1 MKKLERKI
9 KRARENYLK
18 IETSGLSREID
29 SIIVASLVEKNS
41 DVLKTFYLENLKE
54 EKNLLEEVLP
64 ILQGKEFITYSG
76 KTFDLPF
83 IREKVKFYFNK
94 DLDFNLIDLQ
104 EVTKK
109 YNFIFNLDS
118 HSNKNLLEKF
128 IGLENLRDQ
137 KEYQGIKIKTLF
149 KNYLEGDESA
159 IEKILAYNFMSLE
172 NLILL
177 DAKIKENLEKNL
189 SLKVLDFTFF
199 IRDIKLLDNKLE
211 ISGVTN
217 YAYDYFSN
225 NELYTIEIS
234 GLEEEEKFGEEEKNK
249 GEEKNCQSENFYQS
263 LKNDGSEK
271 ICESSKN
278 YESLKNYQSENF
290 SESTK
295 NYDSE
300 NNYESGKFYESV
312 KINKLDKKFSLKIN
326 TEDGLYDGKTSC
338 YYVKK
343 KDLDFDLTNPSKI
356 KSPAQIQIL
365 YYKNHVLKNE
375 KELMRKIIEKELGQ
389 KKIPPVSALQ
399 VVR

>member
-9 KRARENYLK
+9 KRAKENYLK

-29 SIIVASLVEKNS
+29 SIIVVSLVEKNRE
-41 DVLKTFYLENLKE
+41 VLKTFYLENLKD
-54 EKNLLEEVLP
+54 EKNLLEEVMP
-64 ILQGKEFITYSG
+64 IIQEKEFVTYSG

-94 DLDFNLIDLQ
+94 DLDLKVTDLQ
-104 EVTKK
+104 EVTKN

-128 IGLENLRDQ
+128 IEPKNLRDQ
-137 KEYQGIKIKTLF
+137 KEYQGIKIKTLY
-149 KNYLEGDESA
+149 KNYLEGHKAA
-159 IEKILAYNFMSLE
+159 IEKILDYNYLSLE

-177 DAKIKENLEKNL
+177 DAKIKEELEKNL
-189 SLKVLDFTFF
+189 SIKILDFTFF
-199 IRDIKLLDNKLE
+199 IRDIKLLENKLE

-217 YAYDYFSN
+217 YGSDYFSN

-234 GLEEEEKFGEEEKNK
+234 GLEEEEKFGEQ
-249 GEEKNCQSENFYQS
+249 EKNCQSA
-263 LKNDGSEK
+263 
-271 ICESSKN
+271 KN
-278 YESLKNYQSENF
+278 YGSLKNYESENF
-290 SESTK
+290 SESAKDSELTK
-295 NYDSE
+295 N
-300 NNYESGKFYESV
+300 YESV
-312 KINKLDKKFSLKIN
+312 KNKKEAKEFSLKIN

-365 YYKNHVLKNE
+365 YYKNHVFKNE

-389 KKIPPVSALQ
+389 
-399 VVR
+399 

>member
-9 KRARENYLK
+9 KRAKENYLK

-29 SIIVASLVEKNS
+29 SIIVVSLVEKNR
-41 DVLKTFYLENLKE
+41 DVLKTFYLENLKD
-54 EKNLLEEVLP
+54 EKNLLEEVMP
-64 ILQGKEFITYSG
+64 ILQGKEFVTYSG

-83 IREKVKFYFNK
+83 IIEKVKFYFNK
-94 DLDFNLIDLQ
+94 DLDLKVIDLQ

-137 KEYQGIKIKTLF
+137 KEYQGIKIKSLF
-149 KNYLEGDESA
+149 KNYLEGDKAA

-177 DAKIKENLEKNL
+177 DAKIKEELEKNL
-189 SLKVLDFTFF
+189 SLKILDFTFF
-199 IRDIKLLDNKLE
+199 IRDIKFLDNKLE

-217 YAYDYFSN
+217 YRSDYFSN

-249 GEEKNCQSENFYQS
+249 EEEKNCQSENFYQS
-263 LKNDGSEK
+263 LNNYVSLRNYGSLR
-271 ICESSKN
+271 N

-295 NYDSE
+295 SYRLAK
-300 NNYESGKFYESV
+300 NYESIK
-312 KINKLDKKFSLKIN
+312 NKKEDKKFSLKIN
-326 TEDGLYDGKTSC
+326 TEDGLYDYKNSC

-365 YYKNHVLKNE
+365 YYKSHVFKNE

-389 KKIPPVSALQ
+389 
-399 VVR
+399 

>member
-1 MKKLERKI
+1 MERKI
-9 KRARENYLK
+9 KRAGENYLK

-29 SIIVASLVEKNS
+29 SIIVVSLVEKNS
-41 DVLKTFYLENLKE
+41 EVLKTFYLENLKD

-64 ILQGKEFITYSG
+64 ILQGKEFVTYSG

-83 IREKVKFYFNK
+83 IREKVKFYYNK
-94 DLDFNLIDLQ
+94 DLYLKVIDLQ

-109 YNFIFNLDS
+109 YNFIFNLES

-149 KNYLEGDESA
+149 KNYLEGDKAA
-159 IEKILAYNFMSLE
+159 IEKILDYNYLSLK

-177 DAKIKENLEKNL
+177 DAKIKEELEKNL
-189 SLKVLDFTFF
+189 SLKILDFTFF
-199 IRDIKLLDNKLE
+199 IRDIKLLENKLE

-217 YAYDYFSN
+217 YGTDYFSN

-234 GLEEEEKFGEEEKNK
+234 GLEEEEKFGEEEKNE
-249 GEEKNCQSENFYQS
+249 GEEKNCEAENFYQA
-263 LKNDGSEK
+263 LKNYGSLRNYGSLTNY
-271 ICESSKN
+271 ESMKNYQSENNSKSAKT

-290 SESTK
+290 SESAK
-295 NYDSE
+295 NKD
-300 NNYESGKFYESV
+300 
-312 KINKLDKKFSLKIN
+312 LDKKFSLKIN
-326 TEDGLYDGKTSC
+326 TEDGLYDHKNSC

-343 KDLDFDLTNPSKI
+343 KDLDFKLTNPSNI

-365 YYKNHVLKNE
+365 YYKSHLYKNQV
-375 KELMRKIIEKELGQ
+375 ELMRKIIEKELGQ
-389 KKIPPVSALQ
+389 
-399 VVR
+399 

>member
-29 SIIVASLVEKNS
+29 SIIVVSLVEKNS
-41 DVLKTFYLENLKE
+41 EVLKTFYLENLKD

-94 DLDFNLIDLQ
+94 NLDLKLIDLQ

-128 IGLENLRDQ
+128 IGLENLKYQ

-149 KNYLEGDESA
+149 KNYLEGDKAA

-177 DAKIKENLEKNL
+177 DAKIKEELGKNL

-199 IRDIKLLDNKLE
+199 IRDLKLLENKLE
-211 ISGVTN
+211 ISGITN
-217 YAYDYFSN
+217 YGSDYFSN

-234 GLEEEEKFGEEEKNK
+234 GLEEEENFGEEEKNE
-249 GEEKNCQSENFYQS
+249 GEEKNCDAENFYQA
-263 LKNDGSEK
+263 LKNYGSLRNYGFL
-271 ICESSKN
+271 KN
-278 YESLKNYQSENF
+278 YETLKNYQSENF
-290 SESTK
+290 SESVK
-295 NYDSE
+295 N
-300 NNYESGKFYESV
+300 YESV
-312 KINKLDKKFSLKIN
+312 KNKEEDKKFSLKIN
-326 TEDGLYDGKTSC
+326 TEDGLYDHKNSC

-365 YYKNHVLKNE
+365 YYKNHLYENQV
-375 KELMRKIIEKELGQ
+375 ELMRKIIEKELG
-389 KKIPPVSALQ
+389 
-399 VVR
+399 

>member
-29 SIIVASLVEKNS
+29 SIIVVSLVEKNS
-41 DVLKTFYLENLKE
+41 EVLKTFYLENLKD
-54 EKNLLEEVLP
+54 EKNLLEEVMP
-64 ILQGKEFITYSG
+64 ILQGKEFVTYSG

-149 KNYLEGDESA
+149 KNYLEGDKAA
-159 IEKILAYNFMSLE
+159 IEKILDYNYLSLE

-177 DAKIKENLEKNL
+177 DAKIKEELEKNL
-189 SLKVLDFTFF
+189 SLKILDFTFF

-217 YAYDYFSN
+217 YGSDYFSN

-234 GLEEEEKFGEEEKNK
+234 GLEEEEKFGEEEKNNK
-249 GEEKNCQSENFYQS
+249 SQ
-263 LKNDGSEK
+263 K
-271 ICESSKN
+271 I
-278 YESLKNYQSENF
+278 YESIKNKKEA
-290 SESTK
+290 
-295 NYDSE
+295 
-300 NNYESGKFYESV
+300 
-312 KINKLDKKFSLKIN
+312 KIFSLKIN

-365 YYKNHVLKNE
+365 YYKNHVFKNE

-389 KKIPPVSALQ
+389 
-399 VVR
+399 

>member
-29 SIIVASLVEKNS
+29 SIIVVSLVEKNS

-149 KNYLEGDESA
+149 KNYLEGDKAA
-159 IEKILAYNFMSLE
+159 IEKILDYNYLSLE
-172 NLILL
+172 NLSLL
-177 DAKIKENLEKNL
+177 DEKIKKELETNL
-189 SLKVLDFTFF
+189 SLKILDFTFF
-199 IRDIKLLDNKLE
+199 IRDIKLTDNKLE

-217 YAYDYFSN
+217 YGSDYFSN

-234 GLEEEEKFGEEEKNK
+234 GLEEEEIFGEEEKNK
-249 GEEKNCQSENFYQS
+249 REEKNCQSENFYQS
-263 LKNDGSEK
+263 LKNYQSEIFSESVK
-271 ICESSKN
+271 NHESS
-278 YESLKNYQSENF
+278 KNYQSENF
-290 SESTK
+290 FESAK
-295 NYDSE
+295 NYQSL
-300 NNYESGKFYESV
+300 K
-312 KINKLDKKFSLKIN
+312 NKEEDKKFSLKIN
-326 TEDGLYDGKTSC
+326 TEDGLYDHKNSC

-343 KDLDFDLTNPSKI
+343 KDLDFNLTNPSKI

-365 YYKNHVLKNE
+365 YYRNHLYKNQV
-375 KELMRKIIEKELGQ
+375 ELMRKIIEKELG
-389 KKIPPVSALQ
+389 
-399 VVR
+399 

>member
-9 KRARENYLK
+9 KRASENYLK

-29 SIIVASLVEKNS
+29 SIIVVSLVEKNS
-41 DVLKTFYLENLKE
+41 EALKTFYLENLKD
-54 EKNLLEEVLP
+54 EKNLLEDLMP
-64 ILQGKEFITYSG
+64 ILQGKEFVTYSG

-83 IREKVKFYFNK
+83 IREKVKFYFKK
-94 DLDFNLIDLQ
+94 DLDLKVIDLQ

-128 IGLENLRDQ
+128 IGVENLRDQ

-149 KNYLEGDESA
+149 KNYLEGDKSA
-159 IEKILAYNFMSLE
+159 IEKILDYNYLSLE

-177 DAKIKENLEKNL
+177 DAKIKEELEKNL
-189 SLKVLDFTFF
+189 SLKILDFTFF
-199 IRDIKLLDNKLE
+199 IRDIKLLENKLE

-217 YAYDYFSN
+217 YGSDYFSN

-234 GLEEEEKFGEEEKNK
+234 GLEEEEK
-249 GEEKNCQSENFYQS
+249 NCRSENFYQS
-263 LKNDGSEK
+263 IKNNS
-271 ICESSKN
+271 
-278 YESLKNYQSENF
+278 QSENN

-295 NYDSE
+295 NYQSAK
-300 NNYESGKFYESV
+300 NYGSAKIYESLKN
-312 KINKLDKKFSLKIN
+312 KKLDKEFSLKIN
-326 TEDGLYDGKTSC
+326 TDDGLYDHKNTC

-365 YYKNHVLKNE
+365 YYKNHVFKNE
-375 KELMRKIIEKELGQ
+375 KELMRKIIEKEL
-389 KKIPPVSALQ
+389 
-399 VVR
+399 R

>member
-9 KRARENYLK
+9 KRAGENYLK

-29 SIIVASLVEKNS
+29 SIIVVTLVEKNS
-41 DVLKTFYLENLKE
+41 EILKTFYLENLKE
-54 EKNLLEEVLP
+54 EKNLLEEVMP
-64 ILQGKEFITYSG
+64 IIQGKEFVTYSG

-94 DLDFNLIDLQ
+94 DLDLKVIDLQ

-149 KNYLEGDESA
+149 KNYLEGDKAA
-159 IEKILAYNFMSLE
+159 IEKILDYNYLSLE
-172 NLILL
+172 NLSLL
-177 DAKIKENLEKNL
+177 DAKIKEELEKNL
-189 SLKVLDFTFF
+189 SLKILDFTFF

-217 YAYDYFSN
+217 YGSDYFSN

-249 GEEKNCQSENFYQS
+249 EEEKNCQSENFYQS
-263 LKNDGSEK
+263 LKNYG
-271 ICESSKN
+271 
-278 YESLKNYQSENF
+278 SENF

-295 NYDSE
+295 NY
-300 NNYESGKFYESV
+300 ESV
-312 KINKLDKKFSLKIN
+312 KNKEEDKVFSLKIN
-326 TEDGLYDGKTSC
+326 TEDGLYDYKNSC

-365 YYKNHVLKNE
+365 YYKNHLYKNQL
-375 KELMRKIIEKELGQ
+375 ELMRKIIEKELG
-389 KKIPPVSALQ
+389 
-399 VVR
+399 

>member
-1 MKKLERKI
+1 MKKLERKT
-9 KRARENYLK
+9 KRSRENYLK

-29 SIIVASLVEKNS
+29 SIIVVSLVEKNS
-41 DVLKTFYLENLKE
+41 DVLKSFYLENLKE
-54 EKNLLEEVLP
+54 EKNLLEEVMP
-64 ILQGKEFITYSG
+64 ILQGKEFVTYSG

-94 DLDFNLIDLQ
+94 DLDLKVIDLQ

-128 IGLENLRDQ
+128 IGLENLKDQ

-149 KNYLEGDESA
+149 KNYLEGDKAA
-159 IEKILAYNFMSLE
+159 IEKILDYNYLSLE

-177 DAKIKENLEKNL
+177 DAKIKEELEKNL
-189 SLKVLDFTFF
+189 SLKILDFTFF

-217 YAYDYFSN
+217 YGSDYFSN

-234 GLEEEEKFGEEEKNK
+234 GLEEEEKCGEEEKNE

-263 LKNDGSEK
+263 LKNYGSM
-271 ICESSKN
+271 
-278 YESLKNYQSENF
+278 KNYQSENF
-290 SESTK
+290 SGSAK
-295 NYDSE
+295 N
-300 NNYESGKFYESV
+300 YESV
-312 KINKLDKKFSLKIN
+312 KIKKEDKKFSLKIN
-326 TEDGLYDGKTSC
+326 TEDGLYDHKNSC

-343 KDLDFDLTNPSKI
+343 KDLDFYLTNPSKI
-356 KSPAQIQIL
+356 KSPSQIQIL
-365 YYKNHVLKNE
+365 YYKNHVFKNE
-375 KELMRKIIEKELGQ
+375 KELMRKIIEKELG
-389 KKIPPVSALQ
+389 
-399 VVR
+399 

>member
-9 KRARENYLK
+9 KSARENYLK

-29 SIIVASLVEKNS
+29 SIIVVSLVEKNS

-54 EKNLLEEVLP
+54 EKNLLEKVLP
-64 ILQGKEFITYSG
+64 ILRGKEFVTYSG

-94 DLDFNLIDLQ
+94 DLDLKVIDLQ

-149 KNYLEGDESA
+149 KNYLEGDKAA

-177 DAKIKENLEKNL
+177 DAKIKEELEKNL

-199 IRDIKLLDNKLE
+199 IRDIKLLENKLE

-217 YAYDYFSN
+217 YGSDYFSN

-234 GLEEEEKFGEEEKNK
+234 GLEEEEKNK
-249 GEEKNCQSENFYQS
+249 GEEKICQSENFYQS
-263 LKNDGSEK
+263 LN
-271 ICESSKN
+271 N
-278 YESLKNYQSENF
+278 YVSLKNYQSENN
-290 SESTK
+290 SGSAK
-295 NYDSE
+295 
-300 NNYESGKFYESV
+300 NYESLK
-312 KINKLDKKFSLKIN
+312 NKEEDKKFSLKIN
-326 TEDGLYDGKTSC
+326 TEDGLYDHKNSC
-338 YYVKK
+338 YYIKK
-343 KDLDFDLTNPSKI
+343 KNLDFDLTNPSKI

-365 YYKNHVLKNE
+365 YYKNHVFKNE

-389 KKIPPVSALQ
+389 
-399 VVR
+399 

>member
-1 MKKLERKI
+1 MERKI

-29 SIIVASLVEKNS
+29 SIIVVSLVEKNR

-94 DLDFNLIDLQ
+94 DLDLKVIDLQ

-109 YNFIFNLDS
+109 YNFIFKLDS

-149 KNYLEGDESA
+149 KNYLEGDKSA
-159 IEKILAYNFMSLE
+159 IEKILDYNYLSLE
-172 NLILL
+172 NLISL
-177 DAKIKENLEKNL
+177 DGKIKEELEKNL

-199 IRDIKLLDNKLE
+199 IRDIKLLENKLE

-234 GLEEEEKFGEEEKNK
+234 GLEEEEKFGEEEKIC
-249 GEEKNCQSENFYQS
+249 ESEKFYESIKNYGPKNNSQSENNSESTKNYQS
-263 LKNDGSEK
+263 A
-271 ICESSKN
+271 KN
-278 YESLKNYQSENF
+278 YESLKNYGSENF

-295 NYDSE
+295 NY
-300 NNYESGKFYESV
+300 GSV
-312 KINKLDKKFSLKIN
+312 KNKEEDKKFSLKIN
-326 TEDGLYDGKTSC
+326 TEDGLYDYKNSC

-343 KDLDFDLTNPSKI
+343 KDLGFDLTNPSKI

-365 YYKNHVLKNE
+365 YYKNHVFKNQV
-375 KELMRKIIEKELGQ
+375 ELMRKIIEKELGQ
-389 KKIPPVSALQ
+389 
-399 VVR
+399 

>member
-9 KRARENYLK
+9 KRPYENYLK
-18 IETSGLSREID
+18 IETSGLSKDRD
-29 SIIVASLVEKNS
+29 TIIAISLAEKNR

-54 EKNLLEEVLP
+54 EEKLLEEVLP
-64 ILQGKEFITYSG
+64 LFYGKKFVTYSG
-76 KTFDLPF
+76 KSFDLPF
-83 IREKVKFYFNK
+83 IREKVKFYFNRDF
-94 DLDFNLIDLQ
+94 DLHLIDLQ

-109 YNFIFNLDS
+109 YNFIFNLES

-149 KNYLEGDESA
+149 KNYLEGDKSA
-159 IEKILAYNFMSLE
+159 MEKILDYNYLILE

-177 DAKIKENLEKNL
+177 DAKIKEELEKNL

-217 YAYDYFSN
+217 YGSDYFSS

-234 GLEEEEKFGEEEKNK
+234 GLEEEEKCGEEEKCDE
-249 GEEKNCQSENFYQS
+249 EEKNCDSKNFYQS
-263 LKNDGSEK
+263 LKNYGSLKNYQSE
-271 ICESSKN
+271 IFSESAKN

-290 SESTK
+290 SGSAK
-295 NYDSE
+295 N
-300 NNYESGKFYESV
+300 YESV
-312 KINKLDKKFSLKIN
+312 KIKEEDKKFSLKIN
-326 TEDGLYDGKTSC
+326 TEDGLYDDKNSC

-343 KDLDFDLTNPSKI
+343 KGLDFDLTNPSKI

-365 YYKNHVLKNE
+365 YYKSHLYKNQV
-375 KELMRKIIEKELGQ
+375 ELMRKIIEKELGE
-389 KKIPPVSALQ
+389 
-399 VVR
+399 

>member
-29 SIIVASLVEKNS
+29 SIIVVSLVEKNS
-41 DVLKTFYLENLKE
+41 DVLKTFYLENLKD
-54 EKNLLEEVLP
+54 EKNLLEEVMP
-64 ILQGKEFITYSG
+64 ILQGKEFVAYSG

-94 DLDFNLIDLQ
+94 DLDLKVIDLQ

-149 KNYLEGDESA
+149 KNYLEGDNAA
-159 IEKILAYNFMSLE
+159 IEKILDYNYLSLE

-177 DAKIKENLEKNL
+177 YAKIKEELGKNL

-217 YAYDYFSN
+217 YGFDYFSN

-234 GLEEEEKFGEEEKNK
+234 GLEEEEK
-249 GEEKNCQSENFYQS
+249 NCQSENF
-263 LKNDGSEK
+263 SE
-271 ICESSKN
+271 SAKN
-278 YESLKNYQSENF
+278 YETLKNYQSENF
-290 SESTK
+290 FESAKNSELAK
-295 NYDSE
+295 N
-300 NNYESGKFYESV
+300 YESV
-312 KINKLDKKFSLKIN
+312 KNKEENKKFSLKIN
-326 TEDGLYDGKTSC
+326 TEDGLYDHKNSC

-343 KDLDFDLTNPSKI
+343 KGLDFDLTNPSKI

-365 YYKNHVLKNE
+365 YYKNHVYKNQV
-375 KELMRKIIEKELGQ
+375 ELMRKIIEKELGQ
-389 KKIPPVSALQ
+389 KNTTCIVFTGDKIKSS
-399 VVR
+399 

>member
-9 KRARENYLK
+9 KRAGENYLK

-29 SIIVASLVEKNS
+29 SIIVVSLVEKNR
-41 DVLKTFYLENLKE
+41 DVLKTFYLENLKD
-54 EKNLLEEVLP
+54 EKNLLEEVMP

-94 DLDFNLIDLQ
+94 DLGLKVIDLQ
-104 EVTKK
+104 EVTKN

-128 IGLENLRDQ
+128 IGVENLRDQ

-149 KNYLEGDESA
+149 KNYLEDDKSA
-159 IEKILAYNFMSLE
+159 IEKILAYNHLSLE

-177 DAKIKENLEKNL
+177 DTKIKEELEKNL
-189 SLKVLDFTFF
+189 SLKILDFTFF
-199 IRDIKLLDNKLE
+199 IKDIKLLENKLE
-211 ISGVTN
+211 ISGFTN
-217 YAYDYFSN
+217 YGSDYFSN

-234 GLEEEEKFGEEEKNK
+234 ELEEEEKFGEEEKNK
-249 GEEKNCQSENFYQS
+249 EEEKNCQSENFYQS
-263 LKNDGSEK
+263 LKNYG
-271 ICESSKN
+271 
-278 YESLKNYQSENF
+278 SENF

-295 NYDSE
+295 NY
-300 NNYESGKFYESV
+300 GSV
-312 KINKLDKKFSLKIN
+312 KNKEEDRKFSLKIN
-326 TEDGLYDGKTSC
+326 TEDGLYDDKNSC

-343 KDLDFDLTNPSKI
+343 KGLDFDLTNPSKI

-365 YYKNHVLKNE
+365 YYKNHLYKNQV
-375 KELMRKIIEKELGQ
+375 ELMRKIIEKELGQ
-389 KKIPPVSALQ
+389 
-399 VVR
+399 

>member
-29 SIIVASLVEKNS
+29 SIIVVSLAEKNRE
-41 DVLKTFYLENLKE
+41 VLKTFYLENLKE
-54 EKNLLEEVLP
+54 EKNLLEEVMP
-64 ILQGKEFITYSG
+64 ILQGKEFVTYSG

-94 DLDFNLIDLQ
+94 DLDLKVIDLQ

-109 YNFIFNLDS
+109 YNFIFNLES

-128 IGLENLRDQ
+128 IGVENLRDQ

-149 KNYLEGDESA
+149 KNYLEGDKSA
-159 IEKILAYNFMSLE
+159 IEKILDYNYLSLE

-177 DAKIKENLEKNL
+177 DAKIKEELEKNL
-189 SLKVLDFTFF
+189 SLKILDFTFF

-211 ISGVTN
+211 ISGFTN
-217 YAYDYFSN
+217 YGSDYFSN
-225 NELYTIEIS
+225 NESYTIEIS
-234 GLEEEEKFGEEEKNK
+234 GLEEEEKFGEEEKCDE
-249 GEEKNCQSENFYQS
+249 EEKNCDSKNFYQS
-263 LKNDGSEK
+263 LKNYGSE
-271 ICESSKN
+271 IFSESIKN
-278 YESLKNYQSENF
+278 YGSLKNYKLE
-290 SESTK
+290 K
-295 NYDSE
+295 NNKSQKI
-300 NNYESGKFYESV
+300 YESIKN
-312 KINKLDKKFSLKIN
+312 KKLDKNFSLKIN
-326 TEDGLYDGKTSC
+326 TEDGLYDHKNSC

-365 YYKNHVLKNE
+365 YYKNHVFKNE
-375 KELMRKIIEKELGQ
+375 KELIEKIIEQELGE
-389 KKIPPVSALQ
+389 
-399 VVR
+399 

>member
-9 KRARENYLK
+9 KIARENYLK

-29 SIIVASLVEKNS
+29 SIIVVSLVEKNS
-41 DVLKTFYLENLKE
+41 EVLKTFYLENFKE

-64 ILQGKEFITYSG
+64 ILQGKEFVTYSG

-94 DLDFNLIDLQ
+94 DLDLKVIDLQ

-149 KNYLEGDESA
+149 KNYLEDHKAA
-159 IEKILAYNFMSLE
+159 IEKILDYNYLSLE

-177 DAKIKENLEKNL
+177 DAKIKEELEKNL
-189 SLKVLDFTFF
+189 SLKILDFTFF
-199 IRDIKLLDNKLE
+199 IRDIKLMDNKLE

-217 YAYDYFSN
+217 YGSDYFSN

-234 GLEEEEKFGEEEKNK
+234 RLEEEEKNK
-249 GEEKNCQSENFYQS
+249 EEEKNCQSENFYQS
-263 LKNDGSEK
+263 LKNYG
-271 ICESSKN
+271 
-278 YESLKNYQSENF
+278 SENF

-295 NYDSE
+295 NSE
-300 NNYESGKFYESV
+300 SAKNFESV
-312 KINKLDKKFSLKIN
+312 KNKEEDKKFSLKIN
-326 TEDGLYDGKTSC
+326 TEDGLYDHKNSC

-365 YYKNHVLKNE
+365 YYKNHVFKNE
-375 KELMRKIIEKELGQ
+375 KELMRRIIKKELGE
-389 KKIPPVSALQ
+389 
-399 VVR
+399 

>member
-9 KRARENYLK
+9 KRAGENYLK

-29 SIIVASLVEKNS
+29 SIIVVSLVEKNR

-64 ILQGKEFITYSG
+64 ILQGKEFVTYSG

-94 DLDFNLIDLQ
+94 DLDLKVIDLQ

-137 KEYQGIKIKTLF
+137 KEYQGIKIKSLF
-149 KNYLEGDESA
+149 KNYLGGDKSA
-159 IEKILAYNFMSLE
+159 IEKILDYNYLSLE

-177 DAKIKENLEKNL
+177 DAKIKEELEKNL
-189 SLKVLDFTFF
+189 SLKILDFTFF
-199 IRDIKLLDNKLE
+199 IRDIKLLENKLE

-217 YAYDYFSN
+217 YGSDYFSS

-234 GLEEEEKFGEEEKNK
+234 GLEEEEK
-249 GEEKNCQSENFYQS
+249 NCQSENFYQS
-263 LKNDGSEK
+263 LKNYGSLKNYQSENFS
-271 ICESSKN
+271 ESAKN

-290 SESTK
+290 FESAKNSELAK
-295 NYDSE
+295 N
-300 NNYESGKFYESV
+300 YESV
-312 KINKLDKKFSLKIN
+312 KNKEENKKYSLKIN
-326 TEDGLYDGKTSC
+326 TEDGLYDHKNSC

-365 YYKNHVLKNE
+365 YYKNHVFKNE
-375 KELMRKIIEKELGQ
+375 KELMRKIIEKELG
-389 KKIPPVSALQ
+389 
-399 VVR
+399 

>member
-9 KRARENYLK
+9 ERAGENYLK

-29 SIIVASLVEKNS
+29 SIIVVSLVEKNS
-41 DVLKTFYLENLKE
+41 EALKTFYLENLKD
-54 EKNLLEEVLP
+54 EKKLLEEVLP
-64 ILQGKEFITYSG
+64 ILEDKEFITYSG

-109 YNFIFNLDS
+109 YNFIFNLES

-149 KNYLEGDESA
+149 KNYLEGDKAA
-159 IEKILAYNFMSLE
+159 IEKFLDYNYLSLE

-177 DAKIKENLEKNL
+177 DAKIKEKLEKNL
-189 SLKVLDFTFF
+189 SLKILDFTFF
-199 IRDIKLLDNKLE
+199 IRDIKLLENKLE
-211 ISGVTN
+211 ISGITN
-217 YAYDYFSN
+217 YESDYFSN

-234 GLEEEEKFGEEEKNK
+234 ELEEEEKFGEEEKCGKEEKNK

-263 LKNDGSEK
+263 LKNYGSLKNYQSENNS
-271 ICESSKN
+271 ESAKT
-278 YESLKNYQSENF
+278 YESLKNYQSKNF
-290 SESTK
+290 SESVK
-295 NYDSE
+295 I
-300 NNYESGKFYESV
+300 YESAKKYESV
-312 KINKLDKKFSLKIN
+312 KNKKEDKKFSLKIN
-326 TEDGLYDGKTSC
+326 TEDGLYDDKNSC

-343 KDLDFDLTNPSKI
+343 KDLDFDLTNPSRI

-365 YYKNHVLKNE
+365 YYKNHLYKNQV
-375 KELMRKIIEKELGQ
+375 ELMRKIIEKELWQ
-389 KKIPPVSALQ
+389 
-399 VVR
+399 

>member
-29 SIIVASLVEKNS
+29 SIIVVSLVEKNS
-41 DVLKTFYLENLKE
+41 EALKTFYLENLKD
-54 EKNLLEEVLP
+54 EKKLLEEVLP
-64 ILQGKEFITYSG
+64 ILEDKEFITYSG

-109 YNFIFNLDS
+109 YNFIFNLES

-149 KNYLEGDESA
+149 KNYLEGDKAA
-159 IEKILAYNFMSLE
+159 IEKILDYNYLSLE

-177 DAKIKENLEKNL
+177 DAKIKEKLEKNL
-189 SLKVLDFTFF
+189 SLKILDFTFF
-199 IRDIKLLDNKLE
+199 IRDIKLLENKLE
-211 ISGVTN
+211 ISGITN
-217 YAYDYFSN
+217 YESDYFSN

-234 GLEEEEKFGEEEKNK
+234 ELEEEEKFGEEEKCGKEEKNK

-263 LKNDGSEK
+263 LKNYGSLKNYQSENNS
-271 ICESSKN
+271 ESAKT
-278 YESLKNYQSENF
+278 YESLKNYQSKNF
-290 SESTK
+290 SESVK
-295 NYDSE
+295 I
-300 NNYESGKFYESV
+300 YESAKKYESV
-312 KINKLDKKFSLKIN
+312 KNKKEDKKFSLKIN
-326 TEDGLYDGKTSC
+326 TEDGLYDDKNSC

-343 KDLDFDLTNPSKI
+343 KDLDFDLTNPSRI

-365 YYKNHVLKNE
+365 YYKNHLYKNQV
-375 KELMRKIIEKELGQ
+375 ELMRKIIEKELWQ
-389 KKIPPVSALQ
+389 
-399 VVR
+399 

>member
-29 SIIVASLVEKNS
+29 SIIVVSLVEKNS
-41 DVLKTFYLENLKE
+41 GVLKTFYLENLKE

-64 ILQGKEFITYSG
+64 ILQGKEFVTYSG

-109 YNFIFNLDS
+109 YNFIFNLES

-149 KNYLEGDESA
+149 KNYLEGDKAE
-159 IEKILAYNFMSLE
+159 IEKILDYNYLSLE

-177 DAKIKENLEKNL
+177 DAKIKEELEKNL
-189 SLKVLDFTFF
+189 SLKILDFTFF
-199 IRDIKLLDNKLE
+199 IRDIKLLENKLE

-217 YAYDYFSN
+217 YGSDYFSN

-249 GEEKNCQSENFYQS
+249 EDEKNCQSEIFYQY
-263 LKNDGSEK
+263 LKNYG
-271 ICESSKN
+271 
-278 YESLKNYQSENF
+278 SLKNYQSENNSESAKNYESLKKYQSENF
-290 SESTK
+290 SESAK
-295 NYDSE
+295 NYE
-300 NNYESGKFYESV
+300 TLKNYKE
-312 KINKLDKKFSLKIN
+312 DKKFSLKIN
-326 TEDGLYDGKTSC
+326 TEDGLYDHKNSC

-365 YYKNHVLKNE
+365 YYKNHVFKNQV
-375 KELMRKIIEKELGQ
+375 ELMRKIIEKELGQ
-389 KKIPPVSALQ
+389 
-399 VVR
+399 

>member
-29 SIIVASLVEKNS
+29 SIIVVSLVEKNS
-41 DVLKTFYLENLKE
+41 EVLKTFYLENLKE

-64 ILQGKEFITYSG
+64 ILQGKEFVTYSG

-109 YNFIFNLDS
+109 YNFIFNLES

-128 IGLENLRDQ
+128 IGLENLKEQ
-137 KEYQGIKIKTLF
+137 KEYQGIKIKTLY
-149 KNYLEGDESA
+149 KNYLEGDKSA

-172 NLILL
+172 NLSLL
-177 DAKIKENLEKNL
+177 DEKIKEELEKNL
-189 SLKVLDFTFF
+189 SLKILDFTFF
-199 IRDIKLLDNKLE
+199 IRDIKLTDNKLE

-217 YAYDYFSN
+217 YGSDYFSN

-234 GLEEEEKFGEEEKNK
+234 GLEEEEKCGEEEKNK
-249 GEEKNCQSENFYQS
+249 EDEKNCQSENFYQS
-263 LKNDGSEK
+263 LKNYGSLRNYG
-271 ICESSKN
+271 SLKN
-278 YESLKNYQSENF
+278 YESMKNYQSENF
-290 SESTK
+290 SESVK
-295 NYDSE
+295 
-300 NNYESGKFYESV
+300 NYESAKIYESI
-312 KINKLDKKFSLKIN
+312 KNKKEDKKFSLKIN
-326 TEDGLYDGKTSC
+326 TEDGLYDHKNSC

-343 KDLDFDLTNPSKI
+343 KGLDFDLTNPSKI

-365 YYKNHVLKNE
+365 YYKNHVFKNE
-375 KELMRKIIEKELGQ
+375 KELMRRIIKKELGE
-389 KKIPPVSALQ
+389 
-399 VVR
+399 

>member
-1 MKKLERKI
+1 MKKLERKT

-29 SIIVASLVEKNS
+29 SIIVVSLAGKNS
-41 DVLKTFYLENLKE
+41 EVLKTFYLENLKD

-149 KNYLEGDESA
+149 KNYLEGDKAA
-159 IEKILAYNFMSLE
+159 IGKILDYNYLSLE

-177 DAKIKENLEKNL
+177 DAKIKEELETNL
-189 SLKVLDFTFF
+189 SLKILDFTFF
-199 IRDIKLLDNKLE
+199 IRDIKLLENKLE
-211 ISGVTN
+211 ISGVIN
-217 YAYDYFSN
+217 YGSDYFSN

-234 GLEEEEKFGEEEKNK
+234 GLEEDEKFGEEEKNK

-263 LKNDGSEK
+263 LN
-271 ICESSKN
+271 N
-278 YESLKNYQSENF
+278 YGSLKNYQSENN
-290 SESTK
+290 SGSAK
-295 NYDSE
+295 
-300 NNYESGKFYESV
+300 NYESLK
-312 KINKLDKKFSLKIN
+312 NKEEDKKFSLKIN
-326 TEDGLYDGKTSC
+326 TEDGLYDHKNSC
-338 YYVKK
+338 YYIKK
-343 KDLDFDLTNPSKI
+343 KDLDFNLTNPSKI

-365 YYKNHVLKNE
+365 YYKNHLYKNQV
-375 KELMRKIIEKELGQ
+375 ELMRKIIEKELG
-389 KKIPPVSALQ
+389 K
-399 VVR
+399 

>member
-9 KRARENYLK
+9 KRAQENYLK

-29 SIIVASLVEKNS
+29 SIIVVSLVEKNS
-41 DVLKTFYLENLKE
+41 DVLKTFYLENLKD
-54 EKNLLEEVLP
+54 EKNLLEEVMP
-64 ILQGKEFITYSG
+64 ILQGKEFVTYSG

-83 IREKVKFYFNK
+83 IKEKVKFYFNK
-94 DLDFNLIDLQ
+94 DLDLKVIDLQ

-109 YNFIFNLDS
+109 YNFIFKLDS

-149 KNYLEGDESA
+149 KNYLEGDKAA
-159 IEKILAYNFMSLE
+159 IEKILDYNYLSLE

-177 DAKIKENLEKNL
+177 DAKIKEELEKNFP
-189 SLKVLDFTFF
+189 LKILDFTFF

-217 YAYDYFSN
+217 YGSDYFSN

-234 GLEEEEKFGEEEKNK
+234 GLEEEEKFGEEEQNE

-263 LKNDGSEK
+263 LNNYVSLRNYGSLKNYESLKNYQSENNS
-271 ICESSKN
+271 ELAKN

-290 SESTK
+290 SGLAK
-295 NYDSE
+295 N
-300 NNYESGKFYESV
+300 YESV
-312 KINKLDKKFSLKIN
+312 KIKEEDKKFSLKIN
-326 TEDGLYDGKTSC
+326 TEDGLYDYKNSC

-356 KSPAQIQIL
+356 KSPDQIQIL
-365 YYKNHVLKNE
+365 YYKNHLYKNQV
-375 KELMRKIIEKELGQ
+375 ELMRKIIEKELGE
-389 KKIPPVSALQ
+389 
-399 VVR
+399 

>member
-9 KRARENYLK
+9 KRAKENYLK

-29 SIIVASLVEKNS
+29 SIIVVSLVEKNRE
-41 DVLKTFYLENLKE
+41 VLKTFYLENLKD
-54 EKNLLEEVLP
+54 EKNLLEKVMP
-64 ILQGKEFITYSG
+64 ILQEKEFVTYSG

-94 DLDFNLIDLQ
+94 DLDLKVTDLQ

-109 YNFIFNLDS
+109 YNFIFNLES

-137 KEYQGIKIKTLF
+137 KEYQGIKIKTLY
-149 KNYLEGDESA
+149 KNYLEGHKAA
-159 IEKILAYNFMSLE
+159 IEKILDYNYLSLE

-177 DAKIKENLEKNL
+177 DAKIKEELETNL
-189 SLKVLDFTFF
+189 SLKILDFTFF

-217 YAYDYFSN
+217 YGSDYFSN

-234 GLEEEEKFGEEEKNK
+234 GLEEEEKFGED
-249 GEEKNCQSENFYQS
+249 EKNCQSENFYQYLNNYVS
-263 LKNDGSEK
+263 LRNYGSL
-271 ICESSKN
+271 KN

-295 NYDSE
+295 NYE
-300 NNYESGKFYESV
+300 LAKNYESIKNKKEA
-312 KINKLDKKFSLKIN
+312 KIFSLKIN

-365 YYKNHVLKNE
+365 YYKNHVFKNE

-389 KKIPPVSALQ
+389 
-399 VVR
+399 